1 MINLFKR
8 LLKKTTF
15 YKKWVIK
22 KGVLKASADIESFIN
37 TALPVLLNAPLESP
51 PKVGIVKT
59 QSFKLV
65 EGYDNPRASWMRY
78 ERFCKNNNIPYGF
91 LDLKKSDWL
100 SEAQEFD
107 LIVCHTEGDPAY
119 QEMYESKVYILEN
132 FYNKKCFPSFHEV
145 WQYENKVRSHYLYD
159 LYNLPAIP
167 TVVTYDENEAYQL
180 GDKLGFPL
188 ILKNTIGAGS
198 KGVEKIDNQSSLS
211 KVVKSIFSDNGR
223 KTIYPY
229 QRQKNY
235 IYAQKFIADAEF
247 DLRIIIIG
255 SNAFGYYRYPNVG
268 DFRASGAGNYEK
280 KAIPEEALKLAVKI
294 RNKLDCRQIGVDLLY
309 SKEDQEYLIIET
321 SVFNQIDTPVQL
333 EVNGI
338 PGRYDVSDISDIK
351 FIEGK
356 FWIQELLM
364 LDLLNNFES

>member
-15 YKKWVIK
+15 YKKWLIK

-65 EGYDNPRASWMRY
+65 EGYDNPKASWMRY

-107 LIVCHTEGDPAY
+107 LIVCHTEGDPAF
-119 QEMYESKVYILEN
+119 QEMYEDKIYILEK
-132 FYNKKCFPSFHEV
+132 YHQKKCFPSFHEV
-145 WQYENKVRSHYLYD
+145 WQYEHKVRSHYLYEA
-159 LYNLPAIP
+159 LNLPAIP
-167 TVVTYDENEAYQL
+167 TLVTHDKEEALSL
-180 GDKLGFPL
+180 GDKLSFPF
-188 ILKNTIGAGS
+188 IVKTTIGAGS
-198 KGVEKIDNQSSLS
+198 SGVEKIDTQADLDKYVS
-211 KVVKSIFSDNGR
+211 VVFSEKGR
-223 KTIYPY
+223 KSSFLF
-229 QRQKNY
+229 QNQKDY
-235 IYAQKFIADAEF
+235 VYAQSFIEDATF

-255 SNAFGYYRYPNVG
+255 NMAFGYYRYPNEG
-268 DFRASGAGNYEK
+268 DFRASGAGNFEK
-280 KAIPEEALKLAVKI
+280 KAIPVDALKLAVEI
-294 RNKLDCRQIGVDLLY
+294 RDKLQCRQIGVDLLY
-309 SKEDQEYLIIET
+309 SEKANKYMIIET

-333 EVNGI
+333 EVDGVA
-338 PGRYDVSDISDIK
+338 GYYDITNLDGIK
-351 FIEGK
+351 FKEGK
-356 FWIQELLM
+356 FWVQELILA
-364 LDLLNNFES
+364 DLISI